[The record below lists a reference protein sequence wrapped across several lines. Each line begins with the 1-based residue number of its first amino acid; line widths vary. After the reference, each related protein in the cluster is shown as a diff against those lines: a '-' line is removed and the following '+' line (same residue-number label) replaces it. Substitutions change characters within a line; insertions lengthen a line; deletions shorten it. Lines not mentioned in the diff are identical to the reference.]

1 MKFVGERVDHR
12 DVGVGGHFLEN
23 ALVIDARDNALHP
36 AIEIARDIG
45 DGLAGAERSGSL
57 RVVKE
62 NHGAAHALDT
72 DFKGDT
78 RAERGLLEN
87 QGDELAMQGG
97 GVADGA
103 SFYIG
108 REMEKFA
115 RMRGTPFASGEE
127 IVR

>member
-1 MKFVGERVDHR
+1 
-12 DVGVGGHFLEN
+12 
-23 ALVIDARDNALHP
+23 
-36 AIEIARDIG
+36 
-45 DGLAGAERSGSL
+45 
-57 RVVKE
+57 
-62 NHGAAHALDT
+62 LDT

-78 RAERGLLEN
+78 GAERGLLEN

-103 SFYIG
+103 SFYVG

-115 RMRGTPFASGEE
+115 RMRGAPFASGEE